1 MRAILVLLVIVVLV
15 GIAAIALGYVNVTQ
29 TKTASLPSISV
40 QGGSTPAFNVQTANV
55 SVGTEKHVVETPT
68 VNVQKPQ

>member
-15 GIAAIALGYVNVTQ
+15 GIGAIALGYVNVSQ
-29 TKTASLPSISV
+29 TKTASLPTISV
-40 QGGSTPAFNVQTANV
+40 QGGSAPAFNVQTANV
-55 SVGTEKHVVETPT
+55 SVGVENHVVQTPT

>member
-15 GIAAIALGYVNVTQ
+15 GIAAIALGWVNVTQ
-29 TKTASLPSISV
+29 TRTAALPTISV
-40 QGGSTPAFNVQTANV
+40 QGGSAPAFNVQTANV
-55 SVGTEKHVVETPT
+55 SVGTENHVVQTPT

>member
-29 TKTASLPSISV
+29 TKTAALPSISV
-40 QGGSTPAFNVQTANV
+40 QGGSAPAFNVQTANV